1 MTFAHDTTAALVLAA
16 DLVNTQPGRAAKT
29 DGLPD
34 TTELEKFLDA
44 HQMVPRSTGSPADLD
59 AIRLLRSQ
67 LLAGW
72 EATGP
77 AALVA
82 IANDLLD
89 QSGAR
94 PWLTDHNGTWHLHVT
109 KADAPLV
116 HRIAAQAGFA
126 LADLVRLGETERL
139 RRCLAPD
146 CDAVLI
152 DLSRNRS
159 RIYCDTGNCGNRQ
172 HVAAYRARQNAGSEH
187 SEHGELANRDAS
199 GSGQPSQPENAS
211 AAGRLVAAGSGLESH
226 HEPGG
231 VRLGAGEREVGRVDE
246 TGQLSPE

>member
-34 TTELEKFLDA
+34 AAALEKFLDG
-44 HQMVPRSTGSPADLD
+44 HQMVPRSTGSTADLD
-59 AIRLLRSQ
+59 AVRMLRSRLL
-67 LLAGW
+67 AAW
-72 EATGP
+72 ETAAP
-77 AALVA
+77 AALAA

-109 KADAPLV
+109 KADAALV

-126 LADLVRLGETERL
+126 FADLVRLGETERL
-139 RRCLAPD
+139 RRCLAPE

-159 RIYCDTGNCGNRQ
+159 RMYCDTGNCGNRQ
-172 HVAAYRARQNAGSEH
+172 HVAAYRARRTRE
-187 SEHGELANRDAS
+187 ANMA
-199 GSGQPSQPENAS
+199 
-211 AAGRLVAAGSGLESH
+211 
-226 HEPGG
+226 
-231 VRLGAGEREVGRVDE
+231 RVP
-246 TGQLSPE
+246 Q